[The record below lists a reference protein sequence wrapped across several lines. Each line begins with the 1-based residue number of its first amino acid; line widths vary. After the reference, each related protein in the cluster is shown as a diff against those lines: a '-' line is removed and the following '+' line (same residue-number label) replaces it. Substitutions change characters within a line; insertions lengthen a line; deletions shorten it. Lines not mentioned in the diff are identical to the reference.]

1 MISEQ
6 RARAYRQ
13 VRRLGYPARTAAW
26 LTSAPRYDVP
36 GTSEAARPEYDPHGW
51 RAQYLD
57 PRIVR
62 PWSGFDLPA
71 AEVGGSTYL
80 VGYVPDDEID
90 HWADMEPELVPP
102 PDVRDS
108 ISFYGV
114 VVVRVSDG
122 EERALWGIDCD
133 DRLPAGAD
141 DRYLRE
147 VACDLTDEIA
157 AVPVLNPGR
166 LLLPLGVT
174 A

>member
-6 RARAYRQ
+6 RARAYRRI
-13 VRRLGYPARTAAW
+13 RRMGCPARTAAW

-36 GTSEAARPEYDPHGW
+36 GIGEAAMPQYDPHGW
-51 RAQYLD
+51 RAQHLD

-62 PWSGFDLPA
+62 PWPGFQVHTVEVSGSA
-71 AEVGGSTYL
+71 YI
-80 VGYVPDDEID
+80 VGYVPDYDID

-102 PDVRDS
+102 PEVRES
-108 ISFYGV
+108 IEFYGV

-122 EERALWGIDCD
+122 EERALWGCD
-133 DRLPAGAD
+133 FDNRLPAGAD

-147 VACDLTDEIA
+147 VACDLIDEIA